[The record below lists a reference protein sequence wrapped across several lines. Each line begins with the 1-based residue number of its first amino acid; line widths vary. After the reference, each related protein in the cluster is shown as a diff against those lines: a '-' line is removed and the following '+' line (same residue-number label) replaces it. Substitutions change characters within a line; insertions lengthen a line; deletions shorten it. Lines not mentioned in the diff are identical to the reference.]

1 MQTTGGAGKKTTMST
16 TGGNSF
22 PAGIDKSILNEEEIN
37 RLLQITSEKSLAAIA
52 RETEK
57 LAGEGGSSGAGMT
70 RGDMKVSLQ
79 EIEDFMKEIS
89 MFKTPKINR
98 KELKKYLEAF
108 GNGKVY
114 NPKEIAFLM
123 NGKSEIDA
131 QELHELLAGTQI
143 EEFDAVEEAYNL
155 LLGDSGQKYLTI
167 ETFRTIFKA
176 LNLGEIAPSDEE
188 IFLEVAKANGDKT
201 SNMITLDDFRN
212 ILTYKPQIKDPL
224 ADAIGGGHEEEEE

>member
-1 MQTTGGAGKKTTMST
+1 MA
-16 TGGNSF
+16 
-22 PAGIDKSILNEEEIN
+22 
-37 RLLQITSEKSLAAIA
+37 ITSEKSLAEIA

-57 LAGEGGSSGAGMT
+57 LAGDGISGVGMT
-70 RGDMKVSLQ
+70 RGDMKVSMQ

-89 MFKTPKINR
+89 TFKVPKITR
-98 KELKKYLEAF
+98 KELKRYLEAF
-108 GNGKVY
+108 GNGKTY

-123 NGKSEIDA
+123 NGKHEIDA

-143 EEFDAVEEAYNL
+143 EEFDAVEEAFNL

-167 ETFRTIFKA
+167 DTFRTIFKS

-188 IFLEVAKANGDKT
+188 IFLEVAKANGDKS
-201 SNMITLDDFRN
+201 SNMITLEDFRN

-224 ADAIGGGHEEEEE
+224 ADAIGGGANEEEE

>member
-1 MQTTGGAGKKTTMST
+1 MQTTGGAGKKSTVGT
-16 TGGNSF
+16 TGGSF

-57 LAGEGGSSGAGMT
+57 LAGEGGLAGAGMT
-70 RGDMKVSLQ
+70 RGDMKVSMQ

-89 MFKTPKINR
+89 VFKTPKITR
-98 KELKKYLEAF
+98 KDLKKYLEAF
-108 GNGKVY
+108 GNGKTY

-123 NGKSEIDA
+123 NGKHEIDA

-143 EEFDAVEEAYNL
+143 EEFDAVEEAFNL

-167 ETFRTIFKA
+167 DTFRTIFKS

-188 IFLEVAKANGDKT
+188 IFLEVAKANGDK
-201 SNMITLDDFRN
+201 SQNMITLEDFRN
-212 ILTYKPQIKDPL
+212 ILTYKP
-224 ADAIGGGHEEEEE
+224 